1 AQLVAVGARLA
12 AAEAYTAA
20 ARCAAG
26 AGRQVAAYSS
36 LADRYRQQCEG
47 AVTPMLDQRDAP
59 AAVALSRRE
68 QEIAA
73 LAVSGLSA
81 REISERLFLSV
92 RTVENH
98 LQRVYTKLGLSNRND
113 LASYYSRP

>member
-1 AQLVAVGARLA
+1 MERLVTALALVLGRGPGARGHGQIV
-12 AAEAYTAA
+12 EVQPWF
-20 ARCAAG
+20 ARA
-26 AGRQVAAYSS
+26 R
-36 LADRYRQQCEG
+36 
-47 AVTPMLDQRDAP
+47 
-59 AAVALSRRE
+59 SRRE